1 MITEKEKTRTIT
13 EKIFVTSDGKEFTYK
28 RDAEKHEVELMPEK
42 QIPTDYIELLTT
54 EDYGY
59 CYKIKSEDD
68 LKYLQQKIWLRNAYY
83 HYDGPGWYIAIRH
96 DGGDY
101 PDSYDVFSVK
111 RYLSLLESD
120 VNTLKKIEE
129 EIFDF

>member
-1 MITEKEKTRTIT
+1 MKEEIRVRQQEYKVYI
-13 EKIFVTSDGKEFTYK
+13 TSDGKAFTSK

-42 QIPTDYIELLTT
+42 QIPKEYIELLTT

-59 CYKIKSEDD
+59 CYKIESEDD
-68 LKYLQQKIWLRNAYY
+68 LKYLQQKVWLQNAYY